1 MEKKREICEYRER
14 LDKTLS
20 SPDLTNEQ
28 TLKTLIRQQLYQE
41 CTVDVL
47 DQRVSDLSSIL
58 EKLRSASAKDQDLS
72 QSTNEA
78 SRGDWKVK
86 HDHEDCRVMYRE
98 GLEGSPFH
106 TLLVEGYMD
115 GPIQDCLCV
124 SWESSL
130 YEKWWPISA
139 FPAFRILQTKSLQK
153 EKINEQICLVRMKVP
168 WPMANREAVLQFFLF
183 EYFKDGLVIILLNS
197 ISASEVENFDK
208 KGVYEAADAVR
219 VDLVGGVAI
228 QKVSSERSYLRY
240 ISEIDIKLDLVP
252 PSLINL
258 VSRQLLGNGFKLFK
272 KTIGSVAK
280 SDDYR
285 RVLAD
290 PLYTMIRQA
299 LYSTDEICQTN
310 VFHSQDESGC
320 KRDDHEI
327 EEEECGDDED
337 EDENKS
343 VSSSSSGEEDESYIG
358 KTYNGKTLFCISP
371 EVKQALGTLEKVITM
386 VRKSRTDNNNNNKTS
401 STSLEEEEEEASSSS
416 PKLHL
421 ERAEIVSSSKVCTQ
435 SPNTEVLDEASLTHY
450 HHNNNNNNNRR
461 SGSSSFAREGNKI
474 APTTT
479 PEVTRITISQATTLF
494 NQTEE
499 NSDDK
504 PSGLNGVKSS
514 VLQRKLE
521 VDAQYIPPC
530 RYFKGKTGR
539 CGPDGSKKCE
549 NEMKSPRTSQT
560 FARCD
565 CQNIQIS
572 RQDGYGC
579 TCFTKLPCNG

>member
-20 SPDLTNEQ
+20 SPDLTNHQ
-28 TLKTLIRQQLYQE
+28 TLKTLIRQQLNQE
-41 CTVDVL
+41 CTVNVL

-58 EKLRSASAKDQDLS
+58 EKLRSASTKDQELS
-72 QSTNEA
+72 QSTNETSYA
-78 SRGDWKVK
+78 DWKVK

-130 YEKWWPISA
+130 YEKWWPNSA
-139 FPAFRILQTKSLQK
+139 FPAFKILQTKSLQK
-153 EKINEQICLVRMKVP
+153 SRFNEQICLVRMKVP
-168 WPMANREAVLQFFLF
+168 WPMANREALVQFFLF
-183 EYFKDGLVIILLNS
+183 EYFKDGLVIILLNT
-197 ISASEVENFDK
+197 ISKSEVENFEK
-208 KGVYEAADAVR
+208 NGVYESADAVR
-219 VDLVGGVAI
+219 VDLLGGVAI
-228 QKVSSERSYLRY
+228 QKVSPERSYLRY

-280 SDDYR
+280 SDDYS

-299 LYSTDEICQTN
+299 LYSTDKSD
-310 VFHSQDESGC
+310 VRSQEGRVCEEKEGHYKTEPSHC
-320 KRDDHEI
+320 KRDVIEI
-327 EEEECGDDED
+327 EEEEC
-337 EDENKS
+337 DENKS
-343 VSSSSSGEEDESYIG
+343 VSSSSEEEDESYIG
-358 KTYNGKTLFCISP
+358 KTYNGKTLFCLSP

-386 VRKSRTDNNNNNKTS
+386 VRKSRTDNNNKTL
-401 STSLEEEEEEASSSS
+401 STSLEEEEEASSS
-416 PKLHL
+416 PKLNL
-421 ERAEIVSSSKVCTQ
+421 ERNEIVSSSKVCIQ
-435 SPNTEVLDEASLTHY
+435 DPNTEVLDEAASLTHY
-450 HHNNNNNNNRR
+450 HHNNNNNRR

-494 NQTEE
+494 SQTEE
-499 NSDDK
+499 NSDNK
-504 PSGLNGVKSS
+504 PSGLNGGKSS
-514 VLQRKLE
+514 VLQRKRR
-521 VDAQYIPPC
+521 P
-530 RYFKGKTGR
+530 R
-539 CGPDGSKKCE
+539 CFGIRSW
-549 NEMKSPRTSQT
+549 MRRT
-560 FARCD
+560 
-565 CQNIQIS
+565 
-572 RQDGYGC
+572 
-579 TCFTKLPCNG
+579 

>member
-20 SPDLTNEQ
+20 SPDLTSDQ
-28 TLKTLIRQQLYQE
+28 TLKTLIRQQLNQE

-58 EKLRSASAKDQDLS
+58 EKLRSASTKDQDLS

-78 SRGDWKVK
+78 TSHGDWKVK

-130 YEKWWPISA
+130 YEKWWPNSA
-139 FPAFRILQTKSLQK
+139 FPAFKILQTKCLQK
-153 EKINEQICLVRMKVP
+153 SRFNEQICLVRMKVP

-197 ISASEVENFDK
+197 ISPSEVENFGK
-208 KGVYEAADAVR
+208 NGVYEAADAVR

-280 SDDYR
+280 SDDYST
-285 RVLAD
+285 VLAD

-299 LYSTDEICQTN
+299 LYSTDE
-310 VFHSQDESGC
+310 FHSQERRHCEEKERHSKTEPSLC
-320 KRDDHEI
+320 KRDVHEI
-327 EEEECGDDED
+327 EEEECDDD
-337 EDENKS
+337 GDENKS
-343 VSSSSSGEEDESYIG
+343 VSSSSSSEQEDESYIG
-358 KTYNGKTLFCISP
+358 RTYNGKTLFCISP

-386 VRKSRTDNNNNNKTS
+386 VRKSRTDYNNKTS
-401 STSLEEEEEEASSSS
+401 STFLEEQEEEEEASSS
-416 PKLHL
+416 PKLHV
-421 ERAEIVSSSKVCTQ
+421 ERTEIVSSSKVCFQ
-435 SPNTEVLDEASLTHY
+435 DPNTELLDEASLTHY
-450 HHNNNNNNNRR
+450 HHNTNNNRR

-474 APTTT
+474 APASPEIIDPTTT
-479 PEVTRITISQATTLF
+479 PEVTRITVSQATTLF
-494 NQTEE
+494 SQTDE
-499 NSDDK
+499 NSNDK
-504 PSGLNGVKSS
+504 PSGLNGGKSS
-514 VLQRKLE
+514 VLQRKRKPRCFG
-521 VDAQYIPPC
+521 I
-530 RYFKGKTGR
+530 RSWMRKT
-539 CGPDGSKKCE
+539 
-549 NEMKSPRTSQT
+549 
-560 FARCD
+560 
-565 CQNIQIS
+565 
-572 RQDGYGC
+572 
-579 TCFTKLPCNG
+579 

>member
-1 MEKKREICEYRER
+1 MEKKLEICEYRER
-14 LDKTLS
+14 LDKTLA
-20 SPDLTNEQ
+20 SPDLTNDQ
-28 TLKTLIRQQLYQE
+28 TLKTLIRQQLNQE

-47 DQRVSDLSSIL
+47 DQRVADLSSIL

-72 QSTNEA
+72 NEA
-78 SRGDWKVK
+78 STGDWKVK

-115 GPIQDCLCV
+115 GPIQD
-124 SWESSL
+124 S
-130 YEKWWPISA
+130 
-139 FPAFRILQTKSLQK
+139 
-153 EKINEQICLVRMKVP
+153 
-168 WPMANREAVLQFFLF
+168 
-183 EYFKDGLVIILLNS
+183 
-197 ISASEVENFDK
+197 SEVENFDK

-228 QKVSSERSYLRY
+228 QRVSSERSYLRY

-299 LYSTDEICQTN
+299 LYSTDEICQAN

-343 VSSSSSGEEDESYIG
+343 VSSSSSGEKDESYIG

-386 VRKSRTDNNNNNKTS
+386 VRKSRTDNNNKTS
-401 STSLEEEEEEASSSS
+401 STSLEEEEEEEASSSS

-435 SPNTEVLDEASLTHY
+435 GPNTEVLDEASLTHY
-450 HHNNNNNNNRR
+450 HHNNNNNNR
-461 SGSSSFAREGNKI
+461 
-474 APTTT
+474 
-479 PEVTRITISQATTLF
+479 
-494 NQTEE
+494 
-499 NSDDK
+499 
-504 PSGLNGVKSS
+504 
-514 VLQRKLE
+514 
-521 VDAQYIPPC
+521 
-530 RYFKGKTGR
+530 
-539 CGPDGSKKCE
+539 
-549 NEMKSPRTSQT
+549 
-560 FARCD
+560 
-565 CQNIQIS
+565 
-572 RQDGYGC
+572 
-579 TCFTKLPCNG
+579 